1 MSVSLTALL
10 LAQISIPL
18 GPTPRQVERPRAPI
32 EQAGPAWAAE
42 CGESTDWDQPAP
54 PVRIHGNT
62 YLVGTCGISAILI
75 AGNQGHVLIDG
86 GTERGADLVAQ
97 NIRRLGF
104 RLEDVRFITHSH
116 EHLDHAGGI
125 ARLLQLTG
133 ASLVA
138 SEPAARVFATG
149 TNGADDPQAGQLKPF
164 PAAAVGR
171 TIGDGDVIRLR
182 DIQLTAIATPGH
194 TPGALSW
201 QWESCDGGVCR
212 SMVYADSLSPVSG
225 PAYKFS
231 ANPTT
236 LAAYRA
242 SIAKIAAARCEI
254 LLTPHPGASAMKERM
269 TRQQPLFDEAGCK
282 AYAARLTKALD
293 ERLAK
298 EAAAR

>member
-1 MSVSLTALL
+1 MSASLTALL

-42 CGESTDWDQPAP
+42 CGTSTEWDQPAP

-75 AGNQGHVLIDG
+75 AGSEGHVLIDG
-86 GTERGADLVAQ
+86 GTERGADLVAA
-97 NIRRLGF
+97 NIRSLGF
-104 RLEDVRFITHSH
+104 RLEDIRFITHSH
-116 EHLDHAGGI
+116 EHLDHVGGI

-138 SEPAARVFATG
+138 SAPAARVFATG
-149 TNGADDPQAGQLKPF
+149 TNGADDPQSGQLKPF

-212 SMVYADSLSPVSG
+212 TMVYADSLSPVSG
-225 PAYKFS
+225 PTYKFS
-231 ANPTT
+231 ANPAA
-236 LAAYRA
+236 LAVYRA
-242 SIAKIAAARCEI
+242 SIAKVAATRCEI
-254 LLTPHPGASAMKERM
+254 LMTPHPAASAMKERM
-269 TRQQPLFDEAGCK
+269 TGKQPLFDETACK